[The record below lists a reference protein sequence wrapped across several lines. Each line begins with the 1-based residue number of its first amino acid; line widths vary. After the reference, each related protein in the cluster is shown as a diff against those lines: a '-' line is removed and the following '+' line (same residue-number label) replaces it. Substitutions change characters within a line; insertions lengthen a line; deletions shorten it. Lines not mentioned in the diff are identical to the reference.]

1 MNNAGAEVEAQAEHL
16 TLHMGR
22 KKKHGNCCRNEVS
35 AKVPVR
41 CKESGECS
49 EHRDVDGST

>member
-22 KKKHGNCCRNEVS
+22 KKKQGNCCRSEVS

-41 CKESGECS
+41 CKELGECS